1 LRRENIYAPEL
12 QRAPRDS
19 SHDINVLA
27 QRDRRSGTAAEQ
39 RRNSDV
45 TAAELP
51 KKQRSEQP
59 GTAPGT
65 AGLSSIIDHEKE
77 PRRARY
83 GRIGGTIA

>member
-1 LRRENIYAPEL
+1 MISMLWLSVIVVP
-12 QRAPRDS
+12 
-19 SHDINVLA
+19 
-27 QRDRRSGTAAEQ
+27 EQ